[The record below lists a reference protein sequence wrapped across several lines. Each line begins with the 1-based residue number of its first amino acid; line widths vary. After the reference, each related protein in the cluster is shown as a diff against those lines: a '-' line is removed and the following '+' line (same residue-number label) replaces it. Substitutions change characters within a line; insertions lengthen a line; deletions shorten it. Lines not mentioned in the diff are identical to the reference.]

1 MASTGR
7 ISEDGAAEYRQQ
19 NLEDLEGREPPMD
32 CGSCGERTWRFRGV
46 SVYGDDADGNRG
58 VPMEAW
64 ECACGNEIEVT
75 G

>member
-1 MASTGR
+1 MTFTGSR
-7 ISEDGAAEYRQQ
+7 EDDADEYRRQE
-19 NLEDLEGREPPMD
+19 LEDQMEGREPPMD